1 MTPSSPILLFDST
14 NATLENAGGKGMN
27 LARMTR
33 AGFPVPSGFI
43 IATAAYRE
51 YVNVNRIAEKITST
65 LTNLQTDNPDA
76 LETASSSI
84 RHAFSQGI
92 MPENLAREIAEA
104 YYVISSEHSEREIS
118 IGDGEIS
125 RSARNDKLAVAV
137 RSSATAED
145 LPDLSFAGQQDT
157 YLNII
162 GEEALL
168 KAVINCWSSL
178 WTARAIGYRARNNIA
193 HDQAALAVVVQA
205 MVQSQASGVM
215 FTANPLTGLRTE
227 IVIDATLG
235 LGEALVSGQVDPDN
249 YVVDISR
256 KSITIKTLGAKAI
269 AIRGHASG
277 GTITQEQDAAQQQAL
292 PDAQII
298 ELAQIGKRI
307 ADEYGT
313 PQDIEWA
320 WANGKLYVLQSRA
333 ITSLFPVPS
342 GMSADNLR
350 VMFSFGAVQGIIDPI
365 TPLGRDMFRVA
376 VSGLATLFGFKT
388 NYLEQDVAYV
398 AGERLWLDVTDVAR
412 HPIGH
417 NAMSGLFNY
426 IESGGREAFVELL
439 NDPRLQPDKH
449 GIKPSTMFRVARFV
463 LPALANILRNWSDP
477 EHRPQEILNTSAR
490 HIAQFQKR
498 SESIV
503 GTREEKLQQRIQLF
517 SELERM
523 GPVYLLPIAFGLAS
537 GMAAFNILVQLSTRA
552 TGNAQLALAI
562 TRGVP
567 HNVTT
572 EMDLQLWQTAKTIR
586 ADRTATEYLLKN
598 PAQDLAQDY
607 LVSKLPSVAQ
617 EAVAQFLERY
627 GMRGLAEIDFGRA
640 RWNENP
646 TPVFQSLASYLKI
659 DNEAMAP
666 DVVIG
671 KSKHNA
677 EQAAKELENAVRK
690 THRGSMK
697 ARIVR
702 FGVRRTRAFIGLRE
716 APKFHII
723 RQIGIVHDAL
733 LESGKEFVDAGL
745 LNQTDDFFFMTFEE
759 LQTFARG
766 EARDWNKIVADHRAA
781 YAREKL
787 RRQIPRFL
795 LSDGRAI
802 YEGMSDA
809 PNANGN
815 LRGSPVSPGIAEG
828 IAHVV
833 FDPHNAQLAPG
844 EILVCPGTDPAWTP
858 LFLSA
863 GGLVMEVGG
872 LMTHGAV
879 VAREYGIPA
888 IVGVHQATMRIKTG
902 QKIRVNGTTG
912 TIELL

>member
-1 MTPSSPILLFDST
+1 MTLSSSILSFNST
-14 NATLENAGGKGMN
+14 HATLENAGGKGMN
-27 LARMTR
+27 LVRLTL
-33 AGFPVPSGFI
+33 AGFPVPLGFI
-43 IATAAYRE
+43 VSTSAYRE
-51 YVNVNRIAEKITST
+51 YVYLNHLAEKIA
-65 LTNLQTDNPDA
+65 LVLANLPADNPDA
-76 LETASSSI
+76 LESASQAI
-84 RHAFSQGI
+84 RNAFSQGM
-92 MPENLAREIAEA
+92 MPENLAREIVDA
-104 YYVISSEHSEREIS
+104 YHTMHEE
-118 IGDGEIS
+118 
-125 RSARNDKLAVAV
+125 AVAI

-145 LPDLSFAGQQDT
+145 LPNLSFAGQQDT

-162 GEEALL
+162 GKEALL
-168 KAVINCWSSL
+168 QSVINCWSSL

-205 MVQSQASGVM
+205 MVQSEASGVM

-249 YVVDISR
+249 YVVDIAH
-256 KSITIKTLGAKAI
+256 KKITTKTLGAKAI
-269 AIRGHASG
+269 AIRGQASG
-277 GTITQEQDAAQQQAL
+277 GTITQELDAAQQQAL

-307 ADEYGT
+307 AEEYGT

-320 WANGKLYVLQSRA
+320 WTTGKLDILQSRA
-333 ITSLFPVPS
+333 ITSLFPVPA
-342 GMSADNLR
+342 GMSPDDLH

-365 TPLGRDMFRVA
+365 TPLGRDMFRIA
-376 VSGLATLFGFKT
+376 ISGLASLFGIKT
-388 NYLEQDVAYV
+388 NYQDQRGVV
-398 AGERLWLDVTDVAR
+398 IAGERLWIDITSIVR
-412 HPIGH
+412 HPMGH
-417 NAMSGLFNY
+417 HAMPELFSY
-426 IESGGREAFVELL
+426 IEAGGRDSFIELL
-439 NDPRLQPDKH
+439 NDPRLHPEKH
-449 GIKPSTMFRVARFV
+449 GIKPGTIFRVARFV
-463 LPALANILRNWSDP
+463 LPALANIFRNWLDP
-477 EHRPQEILNTSAR
+477 DHRPQKILNTSAH
-490 HIAQFQKR
+490 HIAEFRKR
-498 SESIV
+498 CESIA
-503 GTREEKLQQRIQLF
+503 GTRKEKLEQRVALF
-517 SELERM
+517 AELERM
-523 GPVYLLPIAFGLAS
+523 GPNYILPIAYGLAS
-537 GMAAFNILVQLSTRA
+537 GMAAFNILVQLAEHT
-552 TGNAQLALAI
+552 TGNDQLALAI

-586 ADRTATEYLLKN
+586 ANRTSTDYLLQH
-598 PAQDLAQDY
+598 PAQDLAHDY
-607 LVSKLPSVAQ
+607 LAGKLPSVAQ
-617 EAVAQFLERY
+617 DAVAKFLARY

-640 RWNENP
+640 RWNQDP

-671 KSKHNA
+671 KSTLNA
-677 EQAAKELENAVRK
+677 EQAAQELEEAVRK
-690 THRGSMK
+690 THRGAIL
-697 ARIVR
+697 ARVVR
-702 FGVRRTRAFIGLRE
+702 FAVRRTRAFIGLRE

-745 LNQTDDFFFMTFEE
+745 LNQADDFFFMTFEE
-759 LQTFARG
+759 LQAFARG
-766 EARDWNKIVADHRAA
+766 QARDWKKLVADHRSAF
-781 YAREKL
+781 AREKM

-802 YEGMSDA
+802 YQGMSDA

-828 IAHVV
+828 IAHIV
-833 FDPHNAQLAPG
+833 FDPHNAQLVPG

-863 GGLVMEVGG
+863 SGLVMEVGG

-888 IVGVHQATMRIKTG
+888 VVGVHQATQRIKTG